1 MERFQSEDKETTL
14 IYEVFDSIT
23 DLLEETDLRQ
33 VNPIFHNRELT
44 SQEAGRADWFG
55 TDTYQAA
62 RELLNYGDQYY
73 YEKLIEENKKIEK
86 KIQSFF
92 SNISNQSIIV
102 NQPVG
107 FVPHIPNAIQNL
119 PNSMIDRV
127 MQPKKRKTITIIYND
142 AINGGTNH
150 EVIVQAGICLLNVI
164 NALEKQGVTVRI
176 YGTFFSSVCGSE
188 AVWGM
193 LRLKDYNERLSLKK
207 LAFPLVNPA
216 MFRRIGFKW
225 METQPAITEKRFS
238 NGYGSAKDV
247 NYFIENYPS
256 AFPVDGTY
264 YTDAKIIEKEYDYSV
279 EKLFEDIKERCAN
292 K

>member
-1 MERFQSEDKETTL
+1 MERFKSEDKQTTL
-14 IYEVFDSIT
+14 IYEVFDSIA
-23 DLLEETDLRQ
+23 DLLEETDSRQ
-33 VNPIFHNRELT
+33 INSIFNERDLK
-44 SQEAGRADWFG
+44 SQEVGSANWFG

-62 RELLNYGDQYY
+62 KELLNYGDQYY

-92 SNISNQSIIV
+92 SNISNQSVVI

-142 AINGGTNH
+142 AINGGTDH
-150 EVIVQAGICLLNVI
+150 KVIVQAGICLLNVI
-164 NALEKQGVTVRI
+164 NALEKQGITVRI
-176 YGTFFSSVCGSE
+176 YGTFFSSVCDSE
-188 AVWGM
+188 ATWGM
-193 LRLKDYNERLSLKK
+193 LKLKDYNERLSLKK

-216 MFRRIGFKW
+216 MFRRIGFRW
-225 METQPAITEKRFS
+225 METQPIVTEKGFR
-238 NGYGSAKDV
+238 NGYGHAEDV
-247 NYFIENYPS
+247 NYFIRNYPL
-256 AFPVDGTY
+256 AFPLDNTY
-264 YTDAKIIEKEYDYSV
+264 YTDAKIIQKEYDYSV